1 MSRAGAG
8 SRRRTWPTLQKVLY
22 LVLRYSS
29 HQHYLGMGTDQVIIP
44 RYKVQEGT
52 DQVEIPRYKV
62 RVKSKYL
69 GTRYIKVRAK
79 SKYLGTRYI
88 KVRLKSK

>member
-1 MSRAGAG
+1 MLSGLWTLALYVNQSTSIA
-8 SRRRTWPTLQKVLY
+8 PTLQKVLY

-69 GTRYIKVRAK
+69 GTRYR
-79 SKYLGTRYI
+79 SSQNT
-88 KVRLKSK
+88 